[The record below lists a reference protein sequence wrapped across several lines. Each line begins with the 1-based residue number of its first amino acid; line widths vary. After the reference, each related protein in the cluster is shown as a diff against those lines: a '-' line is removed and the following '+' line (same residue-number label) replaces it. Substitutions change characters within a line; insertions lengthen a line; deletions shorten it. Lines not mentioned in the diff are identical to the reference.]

1 MSGNERPLAPLT
13 DRQRELIRV
22 LQGLP
27 PESRHTVTVVMR
39 GTEPWEI
46 QTIVEHKKLGD
57 LKPKV

>member
-13 DRQRELIRV
+13 ERQRELIRV